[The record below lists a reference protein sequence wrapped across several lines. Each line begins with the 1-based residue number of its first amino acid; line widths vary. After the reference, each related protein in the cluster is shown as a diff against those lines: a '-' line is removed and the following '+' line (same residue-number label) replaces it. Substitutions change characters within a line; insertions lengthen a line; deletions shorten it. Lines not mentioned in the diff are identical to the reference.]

1 MSYLWQVI
9 GIAGTPDK
17 CNLVKRLGADECV
30 NYRSESFK
38 EDLIRATD
46 GYIDAYF
53 GIPPTCA
60 AILWSIHKADET
72 DNVGGSILDL
82 LLTRMKRFGRI
93 AVWYAFP
100 FSLIP

>member
-1 MSYLWQVI
+1 MSYLWQVT

-46 GYIDAYF
+46 GYVDAYF
-53 GIPPTCA
+53 GIPPTRPVQLYSGVYTKLTKQTTWVAQSSTSC
-60 AILWSIHKADET
+60 
-72 DNVGGSILDL
+72 L
-82 LLTRMKRFGRI
+82 L
-93 AVWYAFP
+93 A
-100 FSLIP
+100 